1 MIKTINNYLVRAAM
15 TLLAV
20 LFCLTGARANELTV
34 NDGTNENR
42 FVPVYGGYCDEYLK
56 CEFVIPASQ
65 LSEMENGIISK
76 MSFYLYDP
84 AEKAWTGTFKVF
96 LKEVGE
102 TTLSAYSGFANAT
115 VVYEGTLDAT
125 GNNTMDVVFDN
136 NFTYEDGNLLV
147 GIYQTVKGIYSGASF
162 YGINATGASIYG
174 YNSSNIENAPATQ
187 ANFLPKTT
195 FTYTPGPAPTVEKP
209 TDLVVSNLTAYQ
221 ATVSWTSAEAAW
233 NLRYKE
239 ADAAD
244 WMTVNNLTA
253 KTYKMEGLAASTT
266 YSVQV
271 QAVKG
276 DETSKWSKETSFTTA
291 LGVPYR
297 QAFTSVQPTG
307 WKHYS
312 GKLADV
318 QAGTATLIE
327 ANLGGDNTWY
337 INGNA
342 SISLSGIGARH
353 WLVTPAVTLGQ
364 ASSLSFD
371 LWMTGYYSS
380 YDPSGDGTDDKF
392 VVLVSDDDGATW
404 SVIATWDN
412 VGSERVLNDLTK
424 TPSSFTLNF
433 PTAYAGKSVKVGFYA
448 ESAVQNA
455 NNRLYLNNV
464 VFDDANRCIEPTEL
478 TATNVTSRAATV
490 GWTSEGDKFNLQYKK
505 AGDATWTLVSGITAK
520 TYNLT
525 GLTPTATYTF
535 RVQTV
540 CSSTQQ
546 SIWSEEATFTTTFG
560 IPFTENFVSGSRPA
574 GWTSYT
580 GLMSEVLTGATNLT
594 ESAGAWAFNSF
605 NNEYYAY
612 TNLTSQY
619 AKQWLVTPDI
629 IVDVANCQLTFD
641 LKLYAQDQLG
651 TDDQFAVLVS
661 TNEGTTWSQL
671 ALWNNTTARTFN
683 SISNEG
689 EQMAINLSAYEGKTI
704 RLAFYA
710 ESTVANTTVD
720 VTKSIRISNVLVDAT
735 PAADT
740 HRPQSLAVSSMTNNS
755 ATVTWAADDAV
766 TGWNAQYRKRNAVV
780 WYDATVTGNSC
791 TFAVS
796 AGNLYEVRVQAVT
809 PDGTSGWNTVVFDTD
824 LPEGDCSI
832 SYKFKST
839 DQTLGWNGSSI
850 KVIDTTT
857 GIVVA
862 SLTLDAGKAEE
873 TGYLPLCN
881 GRNYKFVWAP
891 TEDYEGQAS
900 YYFYDVNGD
909 EIFYKDEELRLSYSK
924 LKEYTM
930 DCTAITC
937 HQPTDLK
944 ATEVGFYS
952 VTVSW
957 TPGDEDQTSWEIWYS
972 GITSTPPASPTVT
985 TVTTTTY
992 TFENL
997 YSDYTYYIYVRG
1009 VKGEEKSKW
1018 SRLLQIRT
1026 KNANALPTDVEGDN
1040 ETFYTTDVD
1049 WTVNGIETKWNLRYR
1064 KYDTYGSFTTINGIT
1079 AHPYTLTGLETNT
1092 EYEVYV
1098 QPVYADNTTGSWSN
1112 RGWVYTLDAKAMPSD
1127 LEQFT
1132 ATTTTATLTW
1142 TNNGAETKWNVRW
1155 RTAAKADEL
1164 FLEDFEDGL
1173 DRWTVYTM
1181 GEAPQTNGWYAYD
1194 DNEAHSGY
1202 RVASAWSWYN
1212 DTKYNANNWLITP
1225 QIPLQGTIKFW
1236 VRTHKDYPDSYAVLL
1251 STTGNAIEDF
1261 TVTLKP
1267 MDAGPATG
1275 EWTEVSIDLSEYTG
1289 QLGYIAIHH
1298 VSNDKNYLFIDDA
1311 GLYVN
1316 EVPAGEWQTTTV
1328 TEPTVALTG
1337 LTMGTM
1343 YDWQVQAVY
1352 DDGSTGDWTD
1362 PELFLTAPGILR
1374 GDVNNDLQ
1382 VNAADIVYLVRYL
1395 KDGTMLR
1402 GFNIEAADAD
1412 NSGQVDQEDVPAI
1425 KTIIMT
1431 LPQNE

>member
-34 NDGTNENR
+34 NDGTNSSNS
-42 FVPVYGGYCDEYLK
+42 VPVYGTWCDAYLK

-76 MSFYLYDP
+76 MSFYLNSP
-84 AEKAWTGTFKVF
+84 ASAAWTGTFKVF

-102 TTLSAYSGFANAT
+102 TTLSEYSGLANAT

-125 GNNTMDVVFDN
+125 GNTMDVVFNN
-136 NFTYEDGNLLV
+136 NFTYDDGNLLV
-147 GIYQTVKGIYSGASF
+147 GVYQIVNGKYSGASF
-162 YGINATGASIYG
+162 YGIKATAASIYG
-174 YNSSNIENAPATQ
+174 YDSSNIESVTATKVD
-187 ANFLPKTT
+187 FLPKTT
-195 FTYTPGPAPTVEKP
+195 FTYTPGPAPAVEKP
-209 TDLVVSNLTAYQ
+209 TDLVVSNLAAFQT
-221 ATVSWTSAEAAW
+221 TVNWTSAEAAW

-244 WMTVNNLTA
+244 WTTVNNLTA
-253 KTYKMEGLAASTT
+253 KTYTIEGLAASTT

-276 DETSKWSKETSFTTA
+276 NETSKWSKETSFTTA

-297 QAFTSVQPTG
+297 QAFTNVLPTG

-318 QAGTATLIE
+318 QAGSATLIE
-327 ANLGGDNTWY
+327 ASLGGDNTWY
-337 INGNA
+337 IYGNA
-342 SISLSGIGARH
+342 SISLSGKWARH

-364 ASSLSFD
+364 ASNLSFD
-371 LWMTGYYSS
+371 LWMTGSYSS
-380 YDPSGDGTDDKF
+380 YDPSDDGIDDKF
-392 VVLVSDDDGATW
+392 VVLASDDDGATW

-412 VGSERVLNDLTK
+412 AGSERVLNDLTK
-424 TPSSFTLNF
+424 TPSSFKLDF
-433 PTAYAGKSVKVGFYA
+433 PAAYAGKSVKVGFYA
-448 ESAVQNA
+448 ESAEQNA

-525 GLTPTATYTF
+525 GLTPTTDYTF
-535 RVQTV
+535 RVQTD
-540 CSSTQQ
+540 CGGSL
-546 SIWSEEATFTTTFG
+546 SIWSEEGTFTTQFG
-560 IPFTENFVSGSRPA
+560 IPFKEKFATSSRPT
-574 GWTSYT
+574 GWTSYSC
-580 GLMSEVLTGATNLT
+580 LMSEVLGGTTNLNDLQQNT
-594 ESAGAWAFNSF
+594 SAWGFYDGWAQ
-605 NNEYYAY
+605 
-612 TNLTSQY
+612 TNLNTQFS
-619 AKQWLVTPDI
+619 KQWLITPDI
-629 IVDVANCQLTFD
+629 IVDVASSQLTFD
-641 LKLYAQDQLG
+641 LRLNNYNGGGMVDQMG
-651 TDDQFAVLVS
+651 TDDQFAVLV
-661 TNEGTTWSQL
+661 TEDGGNTWTRL
-671 ALWNNTTARTFN
+671 ALWNNETARTFN

-689 EQMAINLSAYEGKTI
+689 EQVAINLSAYEGKTI

-710 ESTVANTTVD
+710 ESTVANIENT
-720 VTKSIRISNVLVDAT
+720 IRVGNVLVDAM
-735 PAADT
+735 PAADV
-740 HRPQSLAVSSMTNNS
+740 HRPQSLTVSSVTTTS
-755 ATVTWAADDAV
+755 ATVTWAADAEV
-766 TGWNAQYRKRNAVV
+766 TGWNVQYRKRGSVI
-780 WYDATVTGNSC
+780 WYDGAPTGNAC
-791 TFAVS
+791 TFTVS
-796 AGNLYEVRVQAVT
+796 AGNYYDVRVQAVSAA
-809 PDGTSGWNTVVFDTD
+809 GTSGWSTVSFTTPF
-824 LPEGDCSI
+824 PESGCSI
-832 SYKFKST
+832 SYSFKST
-839 DQTLGWNGSSI
+839 NQAKGWNSSSI

-862 SLTLDAGKAEE
+862 SLTLGAGKAEE

-909 EIFYKDEELRLSYSK
+909 EIFYKDEELRLGYSK

-930 DCTAITC
+930 DCTAVTC

-957 TPGDEDQTSWEIWYS
+957 TPGDEDQTSWELWYS

-1026 KNANALPTDVEGDN
+1026 KNAKALPTDVEGDN

-1079 AHPYTLTGLETNT
+1079 THPYTLTGLETNT

-1112 RGWVYTLDAKAMPSD
+1112 RCWVCTLDAKAMPSD

>member
-1 MIKTINNYLVRAAM
+1 MIKTNNNLVRVAM
-15 TLLAV
+15 TLLTM

-34 NDGTNENR
+34 NNGTNSNR
-42 FVPVYGGYCDEYLK
+42 FVPVYGSYCDAYLK

-76 MSFYLYDP
+76 MSFYLDEP
-84 AEKAWTGTFKVF
+84 ASAAWTGTFKVF

-102 TTLSAYSGFANAT
+102 TTLSEYSGLANAT

-125 GNNTMDVVFDN
+125 GNTMDVVFN
-136 NFTYEDGNLLV
+136 NSFTYEDGNLLV
-147 GIYQTVKGIYSGASF
+147 GVYQTVKGIYSGAYF
-162 YGINATGASIYG
+162 YGIDATGASIYG
-174 YNSSNIENAPATQ
+174 YNSSSIESVSATQ
-187 ANFLPKTT
+187 QNFLPKTT
-195 FTYTPGPAPTVEKP
+195 FTYTAGPSPAVEKP
-209 TDLVVSNLTAYQ
+209 TNLVVSNLTANQ
-221 ATVSWTSAEAAW
+221 ATMSWTSAEAAW

-239 ADAAD
+239 TDAAD
-244 WMTVNNLTA
+244 WTVVENLTA
-253 KTYKMEGLAASTT
+253 KTYNIENLMANTT
-266 YSVQV
+266 YNVQV

-276 DETSKWSKETSFTTA
+276 DETSKWSKVTSFTT
-291 LGVPYR
+291 GNGIPYR
-297 QAFTSVQPTG
+297 PAFTSGLPTE
-307 WKHYS
+307 WKHFS
-312 GKLADV
+312 GKLSDV
-318 QAGTATLIE
+318 QAGTETLTE
-327 ANLGGDNTWY
+327 VNLGGENTWY
-337 INGNA
+337 ISGSKA
-342 SISLSGIGARH
+342 YISLSGIKANH

-364 ASSLSFD
+364 ASNLSFD

-380 YDPSGDGTDDKF
+380 YDPSDTGTDDKF

-404 SVIATWDN
+404 TAIATWDN
-412 VGSERVLNDLTK
+412 AGSERVLNDLTK
-424 TPSSFTLNF
+424 TASPFTLNF
-433 PTAYAGKSVKVGFYA
+433 PAAYAGKSVKVGLYA
-448 ESAVQNA
+448 ESAVSNA
-455 NNRLYLNNV
+455 DNRLYLNNV

-525 GLTPTATYTF
+525 GLTPTTDYAF
-535 RVQTV
+535 RVQTD
-540 CSSTQQ
+540 CGSSL
-546 SIWSEEATFTTTFG
+546 SIWSEEGTFTTQFG
-560 IPFTENFVSGSRPA
+560 VPFKEEFSTTNRPT
-574 GWTSYT
+574 GWTSYS
-580 GLMSEVLTGATNLT
+580 GLMSEVLAGTTNLT
-594 ESAGAWAFNSF
+594 ENASAWGF
-605 NNEYYAY
+605 YDGYAK
-612 TNLTSQY
+612 TDFRSNIC
-619 AKQWLVTPDI
+619 KQWLVTPDI

-641 LKLYAQDQLG
+641 LRLLDFNGSGAVDLLG
-651 TDDQFAVLVS
+651 TDDQFAVLIS
-661 TNEGTTWSQL
+661 TDGGVNWTQL

-683 SISNEG
+683 SISYAG
-689 EQMAINLSAYEGKTI
+689 EQVAINLSAYEGNTV

-710 ESTVANTTVD
+710 ESTVINAENT
-720 VTKSIRISNVLVDAT
+720 IRLDNVSVDAT
-735 PAADT
+735 PTADG
-740 HRPQSLAVSSMTNNS
+740 HRPQSLAVSNVTTTS
-755 ATVTWAADDAV
+755 ATLTWAADADV
-766 TGWNAQYRKRNAVV
+766 TSWNVKRKLRSSTSDYAWTTTTTN
-780 WYDATVTGNSC
+780 TNSC
-791 TFAVS
+791 TLSLA
-796 AGNLYEVRVQAVT
+796 AGNHYEVRVQAVT
-809 PDGTSGWNTVVFDTD
+809 ADGTSGWSTVLFNTEF
-824 LPEGDCSI
+824 PESDCSI
-832 SYKFKST
+832 SYNFKST
-839 DQTLGWNGSSI
+839 NQAKGWNGSSV
-850 KVIDTTT
+850 KVVDMTT

-862 SLTLDAGKAEE
+862 SLTLGAGKAEE

-930 DCTAITC
+930 DCTAVTC

-972 GITSTPPASPTVT
+972 GITFTPPASPTVT

-1026 KNANALPTDVEGDN
+1026 KNAKALPTDVEGDN

-1079 AHPYTLTGLETNT
+1079 THPYTLTGLETNT

-1098 QPVYADNTTGSWSN
+1098 QPVYDDNTTGNWSD

-1142 TNNGAETKWNVRW
+1142 TNSGAETKWNVRW

-1173 DRWTVYTM
+1173 DGWTVYTM

-1194 DNEAHSGY
+1194 DDEAYSGY
-1202 RVASAWSWYN
+1202 KVASAWSWYN
-1212 DTKYNANNWLITP
+1212 NTEYNANNWLITP

-1267 MDAGPATG
+1267 MAEGPATG

-1298 VSNDKNYLFIDDA
+1298 VSNDKNYLFIDYA

-1352 DDGSTGDWTD
+1352 EDGSTSEWTD
-1362 PELFLTAPGILR
+1362 AELFLTAPGILR

-1412 NSGQVDQEDVPAI
+1412 NSGQVDQKDVDAI

-1431 LPQNE
+1431 PPQKE

>member
-1 MIKTINNYLVRAAM
+1 MTKTNNNYLVWAAM

-34 NDGTNENR
+34 NDGTNSSNS
-42 FVPVYGGYCDEYLK
+42 VPVYGTWCDAYLK

-76 MSFYLYDP
+76 MSFYLKSP
-84 AEKAWTGTFKVF
+84 ASAAWTGTFKVF

-102 TTLSAYSGFANAT
+102 TTLSEYSGLANAT

-125 GNNTMDVVFDN
+125 GNTMDVVFNN
-136 NFTYEDGNLLV
+136 NFTYDDGNLLV
-147 GIYQTVKGIYSGASF
+147 GVYQIVNGKYSGASF
-162 YGINATGASIYG
+162 YGIKATAASIYG
-174 YNSSNIENAPATQ
+174 YDSSNIESVTATKVD
-187 ANFLPKTT
+187 FLPKTT
-195 FTYTPGPAPTVEKP
+195 FTYTPGPAPAVEKP
-209 TDLVVSNLTAYQ
+209 TDLVVSNLAAFQT
-221 ATVSWTSAEAAW
+221 TVSWTSAEAAW

-244 WMTVNNLTA
+244 WTTVNNLTA
-253 KTYKMEGLAASTT
+253 KTYTIEGLAASTT

-297 QAFTSVQPTG
+297 QAFTNVLPTG

-312 GKLADV
+312 GKLDDV

-327 ANLGGDNTWY
+327 ASLGGDNTWY
-337 INGNA
+337 IYGNA
-342 SISLSGIGARH
+342 SISLSGKWARH

-364 ASSLSFD
+364 ASNLSFD
-371 LWMTGYYSS
+371 LWMTGSYSS
-380 YDPSGDGTDDKF
+380 YDPSDDGIDDKF
-392 VVLVSDDDGATW
+392 VVLASDNDGATW

-412 VGSERVLNDLTK
+412 AGSERVLNDLTK
-424 TPSSFTLNF
+424 TPSSFKLDF
-433 PTAYAGKSVKVGFYA
+433 PAAYAGKSVKVGFYA
-448 ESAVQNA
+448 ESAVSNA
-455 NNRLYLNNV
+455 DNRLYLNNV
-464 VFDDANRCIEPTEL
+464 VFDDANRCIEPTDL
-478 TATNVTSRAATV
+478 TAINVTSRAATV

-505 AGDATWTLVSGITAK
+505 AGDAMWTLVSGITAK

-525 GLTPTATYTF
+525 GLTPTTDYAF
-535 RVQTV
+535 RVQTD
-540 CSSTQQ
+540 CGGSL
-546 SIWSEEATFTTTFG
+546 SIWSEEGTFTTQFG
-560 IPFTENFVSGSRPA
+560 IPFKEKFSTSSRPT
-574 GWTSYT
+574 GWTSYSC
-580 GLMSEVLTGATNLT
+580 LMSEVLGGTTNLNDLQQNT
-594 ESAGAWAFNSF
+594 SAWGFYDGWAKTDLN
-605 NNEYYAY
+605 
-612 TNLTSQY
+612 TQY
-619 AKQWLVTPDI
+619 AKQWLITPDI
-629 IVDVANCQLTFD
+629 IVDVASSQLTFD
-641 LKLYAQDQLG
+641 LRLNNYNGGGMVDQMG
-651 TDDQFAVLVS
+651 TDDQFAVLV
-661 TNEGTTWSQL
+661 TEDDGNTWTRL
-671 ALWNNTTARTFN
+671 ALWNNETARTFN

-689 EQMAINLSAYEGKTI
+689 EQVAINLSAYEGKTI

-710 ESTVANTTVD
+710 ESTVANIENT
-720 VTKSIRISNVLVDAT
+720 IRVGNVLVDAM
-735 PAADT
+735 PAADV
-740 HRPQSLAVSSMTNNS
+740 HRPQSLTVSSVTTTS
-755 ATVTWAADDAV
+755 ATVTWAADAEV
-766 TGWNAQYRKRNAVV
+766 TGWNVQYRKRGSVI
-780 WYDATVTGNSC
+780 WYDGAPTGNAC
-791 TFAVS
+791 TFTVS
-796 AGNLYEVRVQAVT
+796 AGNYYDVRVQAVSAA
-809 PDGTSGWNTVVFDTD
+809 GTSGWSTVSFTTPF
-824 LPEGDCSI
+824 PESGCSI
-832 SYKFKST
+832 SYIFKST
-839 DQTLGWNGSSI
+839 NQAKGWNGSSI

-930 DCTAITC
+930 DCTAVTC

-1026 KNANALPTDVEGDN
+1026 KNVKALPTDVEGDN

-1079 AHPYTLTGLETNT
+1079 THPYTLTGLETNT

-1098 QPVYADNTTGSWSN
+1098 QPVYDDNTTGNWSD

-1132 ATTTTATLTW
+1132 ATTTTATLGW
-1142 TNNGAETKWNVRW
+1142 TQNGTETKWNLLYHVSEW
-1155 RTAAKADEL
+1155 VKPILT
-1164 FLEDFEDGL
+1164 FDFEDGL
-1173 DRWTVYTM
+1173 PEGWTTIDNDGDGYT
-1181 GEAPQTNGWYAYD
+1181 WKYAND
-1194 DNEAHSGY
+1194 DDVECHSGWGCM
-1202 RVASAWSWYN
+1202 VSASYLN
-1212 DTKYNANNWLITP
+1212 KVGPLNPDNWLVTP
-1225 QIPLQGTIKFW
+1225 QIQLGGLVKFW
-1236 VRTHKDYPDSYAVLL
+1236 MRGQDDNDFKEHFAVYV
-1251 STTGNAIEDF
+1251 STTGTTVSDF
-1261 TVTLKP
+1261 TLVMPETVTKDEYT
-1267 MDAGPATG
+1267 MY
-1275 EWTEVSIDLSEYTG
+1275 VVDLSAYSG
-1289 QLGYIAIHH
+1289 KGYVAFRHFNCTDQFYLNLDDVTIL
-1298 VSNDKNYLFIDDA
+1298 VPDDERGLKKNL
-1311 GLYVN
+1311 
-1316 EVPAGEWQTTTV
+1316 
-1328 TEPTVALTG
+1328 TETSCTITG
-1337 LTMGTM
+1337 LTPGTV
-1343 YDWQVQAVY
+1343 YEAYVQAVY
-1352 DDGSTGDWTD
+1352 DDGTTSDWTD
-1362 PELFLTAPGILR
+1362 GEWFATIPL
-1374 GDVNNDLQ
+1374 GDVNGDFRIN
-1382 VNAADIVYLVRYL
+1382 VADIVYLCRYL
-1395 KDGTMLR
+1395 NDGTQLPHFDMK
-1402 GFNIEAADAD
+1402 AADAD
-1412 NSGQVDQEDVPAI
+1412 NSGQVDQKDVDAI